1 MKYKYTSMKNAQYEY
16 IVHVFKSYVYI
27 NKQNMKKWQI
37 YACICI
43 YIYIQTYVC
52 IHKTLSKWICL
63 ISHYNYISIDM

>member
-43 YIYIQTYVC
+43 YIYIFKHMCAYTR
-52 IHKTLSKWICL
+52 L
-63 ISHYNYISIDM
+63 